1 MAKQLD
7 PKQTV
12 DLRDVV
18 ISEIIQSEALVNL
31 LERKGIITKQEV
43 LEEIEKVQEAL
54 LKDKTG
60 DQ

>member
-31 LERKGIITKQEV
+31 LERKVIITKQEV